1 MPEEPGA
8 AGATGPVVVGVD
20 GSRSALD
27 AVAEAAWEAV
37 VRRRPLRVVHAYV
50 WPLLG
55 VPLDPAAVGGI
66 ATADTIEGDEGGL
79 RREAEQFLAEAVAR
93 ARAAQPGVQVTGQ
106 VVIGPPAPVLLEV
119 ARGACLV
126 VLGDRG
132 LGGFSGLLV
141 GSIAVQL
148 AAHAPCPVLVV
159 RGATHPDGAV
169 VVGVDAAGHADLALG
184 VAVEEAALR
193 GVPLRALSAWR
204 HRLPVRTPAAT
215 VEAGGTDLARA
226 HAARLVE
233 ALGPWRRRFPKVAVE
248 AAAVHARPAAALVEA
263 SERAQLLVVG
273 ARGRGGFTGLL
284 LGSVSQAV
292 LHHAACPVLVVRC
305 SRSGRGTSDRTGDDG

>member
-1 MPEEPGA
+1 MSKEPGA
-8 AGATGPVVVGVD
+8 AGGTGPVLVGVD

-27 AVAEAAWEAV
+27 AVAEAARVAAA
-37 VRRRPLRVVHAYV
+37 RRRALRVVHAYV

-55 VPLDPAAVGGI
+55 VALDPVAGI
-66 ATADTIEGDEGGL
+66 AAAGAIDADEGGL
-79 RREAEQFLAEAVAR
+79 RQEADQFLAEAVAH
-93 ARAAQPGVQVTGQ
+93 ARQAQPGVQVTGQ
-106 VVIGPPAPVLLEV
+106 VVTGPAAPVLLEV

-141 GSIAVQL
+141 GSIAIQL

-159 RGATHPDGAV
+159 RGGTHPGGPV
-169 VVGVDAAGHADLALG
+169 VVGVDTAGHADLALG

-193 GVPLRALSAWR
+193 GVPLVALSAWR
-204 HRLPVRTPAAT
+204 RHLPGRAAAAT
-215 VEAGGTDLARA
+215 DEGGGSAVARA
-226 HAARLVE
+226 QEARLVE
-233 ALGPWRRRFPKVAVE
+233 ALAPWRERYPQVTVE
-248 AAAVHARPAAALVEA
+248 TVTVPARPAAALVEA

-292 LHHAACPVLVVRC
+292 VHHAACPVLVVRC
-305 SRSGRGTSDRTGDDG
+305 ARSGHGSTGGGG